1 MINVVFSFLIVRKQM
16 TNSPKKSIVFRPAL
30 SMMNFPRLNMKFR
43 FALVL
48 YITLFNI
55 LSISALV
62 SAQQPNRPNI
72 VLILAD
78 DLGYTDISPFGS
90 EISTPN
96 IARLAGEGLSFTNY
110 HTAGS
115 CAPARAMLLTGVD
128 SHRNGVP
135 NIPEALPAEQMAY
148 DHYQGVL
155 NDKVVTL
162 ANVLQAGGYHTYM
175 TGKWHLG
182 HTPELLP
189 SARGFDRTIAMA
201 DTGADN
207 WEQRTYLPIY
217 DKANWYADGAEHTLP
232 DDFYSSEYFIDKTIE
247 FIASNTEDHQ
257 PFFAYVPFQAVHM
270 PVQAPREFSDKYAG
284 VYDEG
289 WTVMREK
296 RRLAAEEAGVIPEGT
311 EVVVT
316 PGTLIWD
323 SLTEEQRRHHA
334 RRMEVYAGM
343 VDAMDMHIGRLMDY
357 LESIGEY
364 DNTIFVFTSDN
375 GAEGSNIILPNGGS
389 PLSSW
394 FDIVGY
400 NSNYNTLGERNSW
413 NAIGPSNATIAA
425 SPLTY
430 YKFHANEG
438 GLRVPLV
445 MSGPGIGRQGEMTDE
460 FVFVT
465 DLAPTILNLVG
476 IDAHDGSW
484 LGREVERIVGVDFS
498 EFLAGTSSQVHDD
511 FDSIGYELGGN
522 SALFKGDYKIV
533 INRTGQSETQ
543 WHLFNIRTDP
553 GETRDLAQEQPALLE
568 EMVIDYENY
577 VQANNVLPMPEGYA
591 RTRAILGDAL
601 RQQ

>member
-1 MINVVFSFLIVRKQM
+1 MNFQIASVLNFTLITM
-16 TNSPKKSIVFRPAL
+16 LSTPAL
-30 SMMNFPRLNMKFR
+30 L
-43 FALVL
+43 
-48 YITLFNI
+48 
-55 LSISALV
+55 
-62 SAQQPNRPNI
+62 SAQQSDRPNI

-90 EISTPN
+90 EINTPN
-96 IARLAGEGLSFTNY
+96 IARLAAEGLSFTNY

-135 NIPEALPAEQMAY
+135 NIPEALPAEQMVY
-148 DHYQGVL
+148 EHYQGVL
-155 NDKVVTL
+155 NDKVITL

-217 DKANWYADGAEHTLP
+217 DQANWYADGAEHTLP

-247 FIASNTEDHQ
+247 FIASNAEDGQ
-257 PFFAYVPFQAVHM
+257 PFFAYIPFQAVHM
-270 PVQAPREFSDKYAG
+270 PVQAPREFSDKYTG

-296 RRLAAEEAGVIPEGT
+296 RRRAAERAGVIPAGT
-311 EVVVT
+311 EAVVT
-316 PGTLIWD
+316 PGTLVWN
-323 SLTEEQRRHHA
+323 SLSEEQKRHHA

-343 VDAMDMHIGRLMDY
+343 VDAMDMHIGRLMEY
-357 LESIGEY
+357 LQSIGEY

-389 PLSSW
+389 ALAPW

-400 NSNYNTLGERNSW
+400 NSDYETLGERNSW

-445 MSGPGIGRQGEMTDE
+445 MAGPGISRQGDMTDE

-465 DLAPTILNLVG
+465 DLAPTILSLV
-476 IDAHDGSW
+476 DADDHGGSW
-484 LGREVERIVGVDFS
+484 LGREVEPIVGTDFS
-498 EFLAGTSSQVHDD
+498 KVLAGASSPVHDESD
-511 FDSIGYELGGN
+511 PIGYELGGN

-543 WHLFNIRTDP
+543 WHLFNIRSDP
-553 GETRDLAQEQPALLE
+553 GETKDLAQQQSDLLA
-568 EMVIDYENY
+568 EMLADYESY
-577 VQANNVLPMPEGYA
+577 VQANNVLPMPEGYN
-591 RTRAILGDAL
+591 RTGQILGDAL
-601 RQQ
+601 RELR

>member
-1 MINVVFSFLIVRKQM
+1 MQNHISF
-16 TNSPKKSIVFRPAL
+16 T
-30 SMMNFPRLNMKFR
+30 
-43 FALVL
+43 
-48 YITLFNI
+48 
-55 LSISALV
+55 LSICLLILLAAPSLV
-62 SAQQPNRPNI
+62 SAQQSDRPNI

-78 DLGYTDISPFGS
+78 DLGFTDISPFGS
-90 EISTPN
+90 EIHTPN
-96 IARLAGEGLSFTNY
+96 IARLAAEGVSFTNY

-135 NIPEALPAEQMAY
+135 NIPEALPAEQLAY
-148 DHYQGVL
+148 EHYQGVL

-162 ANVLQAGGYHTYM
+162 ASVLQAGGYHTYM

-217 DKANWYADGAEHTLP
+217 EQANWYADGAAHTLP
-232 DDFYSSEYFIDKTIE
+232 NDFYSSKYFVDKTIE
-247 FIASNTEDHQ
+247 FIETNAEDDQ
-257 PFFAYVPFQAVHM
+257 PFFAYIPFQAVHM

-296 RRLAAEEAGVIPEGT
+296 RRLAAEAAGVIPVGT
-311 EVVVT
+311 EAVVT
-316 PGTLIWD
+316 PGTRDWD
-323 SLTEEQRRHHA
+323 SLTKEQRRHHA

-343 VDAMDMHIGRLMDY
+343 VDAMDMHIGRLIAY
-357 LESIGEY
+357 LESTGEY

-389 PLSSW
+389 LLAPW
-394 FDIVGY
+394 FDLVGY
-400 NSNYNTLGERNSW
+400 NSDYETLGERGSW

-445 MSGPGIGRQGEMTDE
+445 ISGPGIARVGDMTDE
-460 FVFVT
+460 FTFVT
-465 DLAPTILNLVG
+465 DLAPTILSL
-476 IDAHDGSW
+476 
-484 LGREVERIVGVDFS
+484 VGVDGHEGSWQGRVVEPIVGANFS
-498 EFLAGTSSQVHDD
+498 EFLAGDSSPIHIDSE
-511 FDSIGYELGGN
+511 SIGYELGGN

-533 INRTGQSETQ
+533 INGAGQGETA
-543 WHLFNIRTDP
+543 WHLFNIKLDP
-553 GETRDLAQEQPALLE
+553 GESRDLAGEQPELLS
-568 EMVIDYENY
+568 EMVAGYESY
-577 VQANNVLPMPEGYA
+577 VQANNVLPMPENYDRSGQ
-591 RTRAILGDAL
+591 ILGDAL
-601 RQQ
+601 RQQIARVAAGLLLLVVVVGWASTYLGRRVTRTRHM

>member
-1 MINVVFSFLIVRKQM
+1 MKIRCYTLINCLTLLGMLWI
-16 TNSPKKSIVFRPAL
+16 PAL
-30 SMMNFPRLNMKFR
+30 
-43 FALVL
+43 A
-48 YITLFNI
+48 
-55 LSISALV
+55 
-62 SAQQPNRPNI
+62 SAQHAARPNI

-90 EISTPN
+90 EINTPN
-96 IARLAGEGLSFTNY
+96 IARLAAEGLAFTNY

-148 DHYQGVL
+148 EHYQGVL

-162 ANVLQAGGYHTYM
+162 ADVLRSAGYHTYM

-182 HTPELLP
+182 HTPQLLP
-189 SARGFDRTIAMA
+189 SARGFERTIAMA

-207 WEQRTYLPIY
+207 WDQRTYLPIY
-217 DKANWYADGAEHTLP
+217 DQAHWYADGAEHTLP

-247 FIASNTEDHQ
+247 FIGSNAGDGQ
-257 PFFAYVPFQAVHM
+257 PFFAYIPFQAVHM

-296 RRLAAEEAGVIPEGT
+296 RRLAAEAAGVIPANT
-311 EVVVT
+311 ETVVT
-316 PGTLIWD
+316 PGTLNWD
-323 SLTEEQRRHHA
+323 SLTSDQQRHHA

-357 LESIGEY
+357 LKSTGEY
-364 DNTIFVFTSDN
+364 DNTVFVFTSDN
-375 GAEGSNIILPNGGS
+375 GAEGSNMILPNGSS
-389 PLSSW
+389 PLDAW
-394 FDIVGY
+394 FDAVGY
-400 NSNYNTLGERNSW
+400 NADYETLGERNSW

-445 MSGPGIGRQGEMTDE
+445 MAGPGIERRGQLTDE

-465 DLAPTILNLVG
+465 DLMPTLLGLAGVDSHG
-476 IDAHDGSW
+476 GSW
-484 LGREVERIVGVDFS
+484 LGREIEPIIGTDFS
-498 EFLAGTSSQVHDD
+498 AFLAGDPSPVHAQ
-511 FDSIGYELGGN
+511 SEPIGYELGGN
-522 SALFKGDYKIV
+522 SALFKGDYKVV
-533 INRTGQSETQ
+533 INPVGQNETT
-543 WHLFNIRTDP
+543 WHLFDIKQDP
-553 GETRDLAQEQPALLE
+553 GETRDLAGQQPERLA
-568 EMVIDYENY
+568 EMLADYEAY
-577 VQANNVLPMPEGYA
+577 AKANNVLPMPAGYNRSA
-591 RTRAILGDAL
+591 RVLGDAL
-601 RQQ
+601 RQLRQQ

>member
-1 MINVVFSFLIVRKQM
+1 MQNHISF
-16 TNSPKKSIVFRPAL
+16 T
-30 SMMNFPRLNMKFR
+30 
-43 FALVL
+43 
-48 YITLFNI
+48 
-55 LSISALV
+55 LSICLLILLAAPSLV
-62 SAQQPNRPNI
+62 SAQQSDRPNI

-78 DLGYTDISPFGS
+78 DLGFTDISPFGS
-90 EISTPN
+90 EIHTPN
-96 IARLAGEGLSFTNY
+96 IARLAAEGVSFTNY

-135 NIPEALPAEQMAY
+135 NIPEALPAEQLAY
-148 DHYQGVL
+148 EHYQGVL

-162 ANVLQAGGYHTYM
+162 ASVLQAGGYHTYM

-217 DKANWYADGAEHTLP
+217 EQANWYADGAAHTLP
-232 DDFYSSEYFIDKTIE
+232 DDFYSSKYFVDKTIE
-247 FIASNTEDHQ
+247 FIETNAEDDQ
-257 PFFAYVPFQAVHM
+257 PFFAYIPFQAVHM

-296 RRLAAEEAGVIPEGT
+296 RRLAAEAAGVIPVGT
-311 EVVVT
+311 EAVVT
-316 PGTLIWD
+316 PGTRDWD
-323 SLTEEQRRHHA
+323 SLTKEQRRHHA

-343 VDAMDMHIGRLMDY
+343 VDAMDMHIGRLMAY

-389 PLSSW
+389 LLAPW
-394 FDIVGY
+394 FHLVGY
-400 NSNYNTLGERNSW
+400 NSDYETLGERGSW

-445 MSGPGIGRQGEMTDE
+445 ISGPGIARVGDMTDE
-460 FVFVT
+460 FTFVT
-465 DLAPTILNLVG
+465 DLAPTILSL
-476 IDAHDGSW
+476 
-484 LGREVERIVGVDFS
+484 VGVDGHEGSWQGRVVEPIVGANFS
-498 EFLAGTSSQVHDD
+498 EFLAGDSSPIHIDSE
-511 FDSIGYELGGN
+511 SIGYELGGN

-533 INRTGQSETQ
+533 INGAGQGETA
-543 WHLFNIRTDP
+543 WHLFNIKLDP
-553 GETRDLAQEQPALLE
+553 GESRDLAGEQPELLS
-568 EMVIDYENY
+568 EMVAGYESY
-577 VQANNVLPMPEGYA
+577 VQANNVLPMPENYDRSGQ
-591 RTRAILGDAL
+591 ILGDAL
-601 RQQ
+601 RQQIARVAAGLLLLVVVVGWASTYLGRRVTRTRHM

>member
-1 MINVVFSFLIVRKQM
+1 MKIR
-16 TNSPKKSIVFRPAL
+16 
-30 SMMNFPRLNMKFR
+30 FP
-43 FALVL
+43 FALNL
-48 YITLFNI
+48 SLFTI
-55 LSISALV
+55 LAVPMLV
-62 SAQQPNRPNI
+62 SAQQSDRPNI

-78 DLGYTDISPFGS
+78 DLGFTDISPFGS
-90 EISTPN
+90 EIHTPN
-96 IARLAGEGLSFTNY
+96 IARLAAEGVSFTNY

-148 DHYQGVL
+148 EHYQGVL

-217 DKANWYADGAEHTLP
+217 DQANWYADGAAHTLP
-232 DDFYSSEYFIDKTIE
+232 DDFYSSKYFIDKTIE
-247 FIASNTEDHQ
+247 FIASNAEDDE
-257 PFFAYVPFQAVHM
+257 PFFAYIPFQAVHM

-289 WTVMREK
+289 WTTMREK
-296 RRLAAEEAGVIPEGT
+296 RRLAAEAAGVIPVGT
-311 EVVVT
+311 EAMVT
-316 PGTLIWD
+316 PGTLDWD
-323 SLTEEQRRHHA
+323 SLSEQQRRHHA

-343 VDAMDMHIGRLMDY
+343 VDAMDMHIGRLMEY

-375 GAEGSNIILPNGGS
+375 GAEGSNIILPNG
-389 PLSSW
+389 SSALAAW

-400 NSNYNTLGERNSW
+400 NSDYETLGERGSW

-445 MSGPGIGRQGEMTDE
+445 ISGPGITKAGDMSDE

-465 DLAPTILNLVG
+465 DLMPTILSL
-476 IDAHDGSW
+476 
-484 LGREVERIVGVDFS
+484 VGVDDHAGSWQGRAVEPIIGTDFS
-498 EFLAGTSSQVHDD
+498 DFLAG
-511 FDSIGYELGGN
+511 DSAPIHADSDAIGYELGGN
-522 SALFKGDYKIV
+522 SALFKGDYKIL
-533 INRTGQSETQ
+533 INSAGQGETA
-543 WHLFNIRTDP
+543 WHLFNIKTDP
-553 GETRDLAQEQPALLE
+553 GESRDLADEQPTLLA
-568 EMVIDYENY
+568 EMLADYERY
-577 VQANNVLPMPEGYA
+577 VQANNVLAMPEGYE
-591 RTRAILGDAL
+591 RSGRVLGDTL
-601 RQQ
+601 RQLRLQGRD

>member
-1 MINVVFSFLIVRKQM
+1 
-16 TNSPKKSIVFRPAL
+16 
-30 SMMNFPRLNMKFR
+30 MMNFPRLIMKFR

-48 YITLFNI
+48 YVTLFNI
-55 LSISALV
+55 LSMQALV
-62 SAQQPNRPNI
+62 SAQQSDRLNI

-96 IARLAGEGLSFTNY
+96 IARLAAEGLSFTNY

-217 DKANWYADGAEHTLP
+217 DQANWYADGAEHTLP

-247 FIASNTEDHQ
+247 FIASNAEDDQ

-289 WTVMREK
+289 WTVMREN

-311 EVVVT
+311 EAVVT

-323 SLTEEQRRHHA
+323 NLTEEQRRHHA

-389 PLSSW
+389 ALSPW

-400 NSNYNTLGERNSW
+400 NSNYETLGERNSW

-445 MSGPGIGRQGEMTDE
+445 MSGPGIGGQGGMTDE

-476 IDAHDGSW
+476 VDIHDGSW
-484 LGREVERIVGVDFS
+484 LGREVEPIVGVDFS
-498 EFLAGTSSQVHDD
+498 EFLAGASSQVHDD

-533 INRTGQSETQ
+533 INRTGQSETE

-568 EMVIDYENY
+568 EMLVDYESY
-577 VQANNVLPMPEGYA
+577 VQANNVLPMPEGYN
-591 RTRAILGDAL
+591 RTGRILGDAL
-601 RQQ
+601 RQLRQQ

>member
-1 MINVVFSFLIVRKQM
+1 
-16 TNSPKKSIVFRPAL
+16 
-30 SMMNFPRLNMKFR
+30 MMNFPRLNMKFR

-48 YITLFNI
+48 YVTLFNI
-55 LSISALV
+55 LSMQALV
-62 SAQQPNRPNI
+62 SAQQSDRPNI

-96 IARLAGEGLSFTNY
+96 IARLAAEGLSFTNY

-189 SARGFDRTIAMA
+189 AARGFDRTIAMA

-217 DKANWYADGAEHTLP
+217 DQANWYADGAEHTLP

-247 FIASNTEDHQ
+247 FIASNAEDDQ

-311 EVVVT
+311 EAVVT

-323 SLTEEQRRHHA
+323 NLTEEQRRHHA

-357 LESIGEY
+357 LESIGKY

-389 PLSSW
+389 ALSPW

-400 NSNYNTLGERNSW
+400 NSNYETLGERNSW

-445 MSGPGIGRQGEMTDE
+445 MSGPGIGGQGGMTDE

-476 IDAHDGSW
+476 VDIHDGSW
-484 LGREVERIVGVDFS
+484 LGREVEPIVGADFS
-498 EFLAGTSSQVHDD
+498 EFLAGASSQVHDD

-533 INRTGQSETQ
+533 INRTGQSETE

-553 GETRDLAQEQPALLE
+553 GEARDLAQEQPALLE
-568 EMVIDYENY
+568 EMLVDYESY
-577 VQANNVLPMPEGYA
+577 VQANNVLPMPEGYN
-591 RTRAILGDAL
+591 RTGRILGDAL
-601 RQQ
+601 RQLR

>member
-1 MINVVFSFLIVRKQM
+1 
-16 TNSPKKSIVFRPAL
+16 
-30 SMMNFPRLNMKFR
+30 MMNFPRLNMKFR

-48 YITLFNI
+48 YVTLFNI
-55 LSISALV
+55 LSMQALV
-62 SAQQPNRPNI
+62 SAQQSDRPNI

-96 IARLAGEGLSFTNY
+96 IARLAAEGLSFTNY

-217 DKANWYADGAEHTLP
+217 DQANWYADGAEHTLP

-247 FIASNTEDHQ
+247 FIASNAEDDQ

-289 WTVMREK
+289 WTVMREN

-311 EVVVT
+311 KAVVT

-323 SLTEEQRRHHA
+323 NLTEEQRRHHA

-389 PLSSW
+389 ALSPW

-400 NSNYNTLGERNSW
+400 NSNYETLGERNSW

-445 MSGPGIGRQGEMTDE
+445 MSGPGIGGQGGMTDE

-476 IDAHDGSW
+476 VDIHDGSW
-484 LGREVERIVGVDFS
+484 LGREVEPIVGADFS
-498 EFLAGTSSQVHDD
+498 EFLAGASSQVHDD

-533 INRTGQSETQ
+533 INRTGQSETE

-568 EMVIDYENY
+568 EMLADYESY
-577 VQANNVLPMPEGYA
+577 VQANNVLPMPEGYN
-591 RTRAILGDAL
+591 RTGRILGDAL
-601 RQQ
+601 RQLR

>member
-1 MINVVFSFLIVRKQM
+1 
-16 TNSPKKSIVFRPAL
+16 
-30 SMMNFPRLNMKFR
+30 MKFR
-43 FALVL
+43 FTFFLN
-48 YITLFNI
+48 ITLFTI
-55 LSISALV
+55 LSAPTLV
-62 SAQQPNRPNI
+62 SAQQSDRPNI

-90 EISTPN
+90 EINTPN
-96 IARLAGEGLSFTNY
+96 IARLAAEGLSFTNY

-135 NIPEALPAEQMAY
+135 NIPEALPTEQMAY
-148 DHYQGVL
+148 EHYQGVL

-162 ANVLQAGGYHTYM
+162 ANVLQGSGYHTYM

-217 DKANWYADGAEHTLP
+217 DRANWYADGAEHTLP
-232 DDFYSSEYFIDKTIE
+232 DDFYSSKYFIDKTIE
-247 FIASNTEDHQ
+247 FVASNVEDDQ
-257 PFFAYVPFQAVHM
+257 PFFAYIPFQAVHM
-270 PVQAPREFSDKYAG
+270 PVQAPREFSDKYSG

-296 RRLAAEEAGVIPEGT
+296 RRLAAEREGVIPAGT
-311 EVVVT
+311 EAVVT
-316 PGTLIWD
+316 PGTLTWD
-323 SLTEEQRRHHA
+323 SLTGEQKRHHA

-343 VDAMDMHIGRLMDY
+343 VDAMDMHIGRLMEY

-375 GAEGSNIILPNGGS
+375 GAEGSNIVLPNGGS
-389 PLSSW
+389 ALAPW

-400 NSNYNTLGERNSW
+400 NSDYETLGERGSW

-445 MSGPGIGRQGEMTDE
+445 ISGPGISRQGEMTDE
-460 FVFVT
+460 FTFVT
-465 DLAPTILNLVG
+465 ELAPTILSLVG
-476 IDAHDGSW
+476 VDDHNGSW
-484 LGREVERIVGVDFS
+484 LGREVEPIVGADFS
-498 EFLAGTSSQVHDD
+498 EFLAGVSSPVHAG
-511 FDSIGYELGGN
+511 SVPIGYELGGN

-533 INRTGQSETQ
+533 INRTGQNESE
-543 WHLFNIRTDP
+543 WHLFNIKTDP
-553 GETRDLAQEQPALLE
+553 GETRDLAQEQPALLA
-568 EMVIDYENY
+568 EMQADYESY
-577 VQANNVLPMPEGYA
+577 VQANNVLPMPEGYN
-591 RTRAILGDAL
+591 RSGRILGDAL
-601 RQQ
+601 RQLRQ